1 MTKSRILI
9 VEDEMDVAN
18 MLSVYFEAGDHETL
32 MVARGQDA
40 LDICREKMP
49 NLVILDINL
58 PDIDGYEVCRGLR
71 EHLRTSHIPIIFL
84 TQRDERSDR
93 IAGLELGADDYITK
107 PFDLEELGLRVQNA
121 LQRASRENLTNPT
134 TGLPSGR
141 LIEEQLKQLL
151 STDDEWTLLY
161 MGINGLDFFNEVYG
175 FVAGDHVLRFAAL
188 LLSETVNKLGTYD
201 DFVGHTGGDDF
212 IVVTVP
218 SKSQQIKE
226 EIVRRFNEE
235 VQTFY
240 SFTDR
245 ERGYLEITDAEG
257 KEQRVQLMTLSLGE
271 IDDKTAEFSD
281 IMEITEVAAEVR
293 RRAL

>member
-18 MLSVYFEAGDHETL
+18 MLSVYFEAADQETL
-32 MVARGQDA
+32 IVGRGQDA
-40 LDICREKMP
+40 LDTCREKMP

-58 PDIDGYEVCRGLR
+58 PDIDGYEVCRRLR

-84 TQRDERSDR
+84 TQRDERSDK

-161 MGINGLDFFNEVYG
+161 VGIDGLEPFNEVYG
-175 FVAGDHVLRFAAL
+175 FVAGDHVLRFGAL
-188 LLSETVNKLGTYD
+188 LFSETVNKLGTID
-201 DFVGHTGGDDF
+201 DFVGHIGGDDF
-212 IVVTVP
+212 IIVTVP
-218 SKSQQIKE
+218 SKSRQIKG

-245 ERGYLEITDAEG
+245 ERGYLEIMDAEG
-257 KEQRVQLMTLSLGE
+257 NEQRVSLMTLSLGE
-271 IDDKTAEFSD
+271 IDNKTAEFSD
-281 IMEITEVAAEVR
+281 IMEITEVAAEAR